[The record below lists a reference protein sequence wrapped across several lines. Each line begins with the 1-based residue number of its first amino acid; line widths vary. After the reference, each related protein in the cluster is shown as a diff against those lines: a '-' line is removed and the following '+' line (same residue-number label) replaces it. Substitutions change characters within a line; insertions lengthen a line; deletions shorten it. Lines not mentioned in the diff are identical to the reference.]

1 MTTTLASLG
10 IDPSNSPYRS
20 ADLLLAS
27 KLTALYEYAKILE
40 ERVKELDSPESQCS
54 TCRGSGALVDPSGSI
69 SPCWDCNMRIPWNP
83 ILAAVDDILPLCDS
97 RPSYF
102 GSNEEWRDWAKR
114 NPFPRGLF
122 NVPADQ
128 LAQLYIESGKT
139 DMFPKGKMTMA
150 LFQLATSVGD
160 LFDGAG
166 WNKWRKDYLEA
177 FEKDES
183 VLTETA

>member
-10 IDPSNSPYRS
+10 IDPTSHSFIS
-20 ADLLLAS
+20 SDLLLAG
-27 KLTALYEYAKILE
+27 KLTALYQYAKSLE
-40 ERVKELDSPESQCS
+40 ERLENIYSSES
-54 TCRGSGALVDPSGSI
+54 
-69 SPCWDCNMRIPWNP
+69 WNP

-177 FEKDES
+177 FEKEES
-183 VLTETA
+183 VTTETN

>member
-1 MTTTLASLG
+1 MTTTLTSLG
-10 IDPSNSPYRS
+10 IDPTSHGFIS

-27 KLTALYEYAKILE
+27 KLTALYEYAKSLE
-40 ERVKELDSPESQCS
+40 ERVKELDWA
-54 TCRGSGALVDPSGSI
+54 GD
-69 SPCWDCNMRIPWNP
+69 
-83 ILAAVDDILPLCDS
+83 LPFFSSDFDGPLLKWS
-97 RPSYF
+97 AT
-102 GSNEEWRDWAKR
+102 NEERNAWVKA
-114 NPFPRGLF
+114 NPFPRSMF

-160 LFDGAG
+160 LFDGSG

-177 FEKDES
+177 FEKEEFAT
-183 VLTETA
+183 TETT